1 MIQNPQGKKKLSTT
15 LILGIFVALLTG
27 LAIGTQSTFTSRI
40 GTIIGSRRTGVLM
53 NLVGG
58 GISGIIFLILVLV
71 NGKSYAKAPPL
82 AWLLLVI
89 AGTLGIMIITGISFS
104 LQRTGIAAGLA
115 TIVFGQL
122 LISLIADAKGWS
134 GAAPI
139 PVTLPRVLGLI
150 IIAAGVVLFLPK
162 R

>member
-1 MIQNPQGKKKLSTT
+1 MKNTKEGNHKLNAY
-15 LILGIFVALLTG
+15 IVFGIIGALLTG
-27 LAIGTQSTFTSRI
+27 LAIGAQSTLSSRI
-40 GTIIGSRRTGVLM
+40 GTLIGALRTGVLM
-53 NLVGG
+53 NLMSGV
-58 GISGIIFLILVLV
+58 IAGIICLVLV
-71 NGKSYAKAPPL
+71 LINGKAYAKAPPL

-139 PVTLPRVLGLI
+139 PVTLPRIFGLI

>member
-1 MIQNPQGKKKLSTT
+1 MLVT
-15 LILGIFVALLTG
+15 L
-27 LAIGTQSTFTSRI
+27 
-40 GTIIGSRRTGVLM
+40 
-53 NLVGG
+53 LV
-58 GISGIIFLILVLV
+58 FV
-71 NGKSYAKAPPL
+71 NGKSYAKAPPT

-115 TIVFGQL
+115 TVIFGQL
-122 LISLIADAKGWS
+122 LVSLIADARGWG

-139 PVTLPRVLGLI
+139 PVTLPRIFGLI